1 MAAVSQVSNWADTT
15 IIFYILSMLN
25 GEPTELE
32 NLVLPPEREGGR
44 AAEIKLFDFISFY
57 WRGRQGGAD
66 LCFERK

>member
-1 MAAVSQVSNWADTT
+1 MVNQLSEKIV
-15 IIFYILSMLN
+15 FYHQ
-25 GEPTELE
+25 
-32 NLVLPPEREGGR
+32 PERQGGREGER

>member
-1 MAAVSQVSNWADTT
+1 
-15 IIFYILSMLN
+15 MLN

-32 NLVLPPEREGGR
+32 NCVLPPAREAGREAGR

>member
-32 NLVLPPEREGGR
+32 NCVLPPARQPARQGGR

-57 WRGRQGGAD
+57 WRGRAG
-66 LCFERK
+66 RR